1 MATETLSAKLAERE
15 AEQVEKLVKAG
26 HYLNVSDFVREAIRE
41 KLSKVRMLPVRETTV
56 KAAKKEIVDYLRT
69 VPDAYP
75 SDIAAALGLDLELT
89 FQAVRGL
96 VQEGR
101 VG

>member
-75 SDIAAALGLDLELT
+75 SDIAAALVLDLELT
-89 FQAVRGL
+89 F
-96 VQEGR
+96 
-101 VG
+101 